1 MCEALREL
9 MKDEI
14 EKDIREREEQQYE
27 RGIEQ
32 GIERGIERGMEQGIA
47 KGTLETL
54 KGLVRDGLLEL
65 KVAAE
70 RANMTVESF
79 TAELN
84 KAGAK

>member
-14 EKDIREREEQQYE
+14 EKDVQQ
-27 RGIEQ
+27 GK
-32 GIERGIERGMEQGIA
+32 A
-47 KGTLETL
+47 KASLETL

-79 TAELN
+79 SAELN

>member
-14 EKDIREREEQQYE
+14 EKDIRERENKL
-27 RGIEQ
+27 
-32 GIERGIERGMEQGIA
+32 IERV
-47 KGTLETL
+47 TLETL